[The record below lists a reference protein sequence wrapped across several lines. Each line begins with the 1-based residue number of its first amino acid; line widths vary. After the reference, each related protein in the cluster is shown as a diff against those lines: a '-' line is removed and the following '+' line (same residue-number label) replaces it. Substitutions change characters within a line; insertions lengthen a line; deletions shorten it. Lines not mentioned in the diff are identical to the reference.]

1 MFISTQELE
10 KIYQDDS
17 VLILDAR
24 SYKDYSNGHIPG
36 AVSLDLFS
44 FHWADTS
51 EKGLISFGEHM
62 RKILSYAG
70 VDENKKIIFYDNT
83 SGMLAA
89 RGVWMCLY
97 FSHPD
102 VQMLDGGLSKWNEE
116 NLPTVSES
124 TTYTPSNLTTQIDP
138 SIIIGFEELNENIG
152 KVTII
157 DARSPDEYDG
167 TTPRAAR
174 GGHVP
179 TAKNIDWN
187 NNLDDSGKLKSDNE
201 LQSLYTMDKDTPI
214 VTICQVAFRA
224 ANSYLSLKKIGFKNV
239 KVYLGSW
246 GEWGNNLNLPI
257 EK

>member
-1 MFISTQELE
+1 MLISTSELN
-10 KIYQDDS
+10 S
-17 VLILDAR
+17 ILENSDVIVADTR
-24 SYKDYSNGHIPG
+24 SFKEYSEGHIPG
-36 AVSLDLFS
+36 AVHLDLFA
-44 FHWADTS
+44 FHWIDTTKNGIDNFNDQARKLFSFLGVTS
-51 EKGLISFGEHM
+51 EK
-62 RKILSYAG
+62 K
-70 VDENKKIIFYDNT
+70 VIFYDSV

-97 FSHPD
+97 FSHSD
-102 VQMLDGGLSKWNEE
+102 VQLLDGGISKWTGE
-116 NLPTVSES
+116 NLPTATES
-124 TTYTPSNLTTQIDP
+124 TIYKPSNLTTQIDP

-157 DARSPDEYDG
+157 DARSPDEFDG

-174 GGHVP
+174 GGHIP

-187 NNLDDSGKLKSDNE
+187 NNLDGSGKLKPDEE
-201 LQSLYTMDKDTPI
+201 LESLYQMNKDAPI
-214 VTICQVAFRA
+214 VTYCQGAYRA

-246 GEWGNNLNLPI
+246 GEWGNNLDLPI

>member
-1 MFISTQELE
+1 MFISTHELE
-10 KIYQDDS
+10 KFYQNDS
-17 VLILDAR
+17 VLVVDAR
-24 SYKDYSNGHIPG
+24 SYKDYSKGHIPG
-36 AVSLDLFS
+36 AVNLDLFS

-51 EKGLISFGEHM
+51 QKGLTSFGEHM

-70 VDENKKIIFYDNT
+70 IDENMKIVFYDDVT
-83 SGMLAA
+83 GMLAA

-102 VQMLDGGLSKWNEE
+102 VQMLDGGLSKWTSE
-116 NLPTVSES
+116 NLATETES
-124 TTYTPSNLTTQIDP
+124 TIYKPSSLTTPIDP
-138 SIIIGFEELNENIG
+138 SILIGFEELNASIG

-174 GGHVP
+174 GGHIP

-187 NNLDDSGKLKSDNE
+187 ENLDNSGKLKSDDE
-201 LQSLYTMDKDTPI
+201 LESLYQMDKETEI
-214 VTICQVAFRA
+214 VTYCQGAYRA

-246 GEWGNNLNLPI
+246 GEWGNDLNLPI

>member
-44 FHWADTS
+44 FHWVDTS
-51 EKGLISFGEHM
+51 QKGLVSFGEHM

-70 VDENKKIIFYDNT
+70 IDENKKIIFYDDVT
-83 SGMLAA
+83 GMLAA

-97 FSHPD
+97 FSHSD
-102 VQMLDGGLSKWNEE
+102 VQMLDGGLSKWTKE
-116 NLPTVSES
+116 NLPTETES
-124 TTYTPSNLTTQIDP
+124 TIYKPSNLTTPIDP
-138 SIIIGFEELNENIG
+138 SIIIGFEELNEKIG

-157 DARSPDEYDG
+157 DARSPDEFDG
-167 TTPRAAR
+167 TIPRAAR
-174 GGHVP
+174 GGHIP
-179 TAKNIDWN
+179 TAENIDWN
-187 NNLDDSGKLKSDNE
+187 NNLDDSGKLKSDSE
-201 LQSLYTMDKDTPI
+201 LESLYTMDKESPI
-214 VTICQVAFRA
+214 VTYCQGAYRA
-224 ANSYLSLKKIGFKNV
+224 AHSYLSLKKLGFKNV

-246 GEWGNNLNLPI
+246 GEWGNKMELPI

>member
-10 KIYQDDS
+10 KIYDDDS

-24 SYKDYSNGHIPG
+24 SYKDYSKGHIPG

-51 EKGLISFGEHM
+51 QKGLVSFGEHM
-62 RKILSYAG
+62 RNVLSYAG
-70 VDENKKIIFYDNT
+70 VDENKKIVFYDDVT
-83 SGMLAA
+83 GMLAA

-97 FSHPD
+97 FSHSD
-102 VQMLDGGLSKWNEE
+102 VQLLDGGLSKWTGA
-116 NLPTVSES
+116 NLPTVTES
-124 TTYTPSNLTTQIDP
+124 TIYKPSNLTTPLDP
-138 SIIIGFEELNENIG
+138 SIIIGFEELNANIG

-157 DARSPDEYDG
+157 DARSPDEFNG
-167 TTPRAAR
+167 VTPRAAR
-174 GGHVP
+174 GGHIP

-187 NNLDDSGKLKSDNE
+187 NNLDESGKLKSDDE
-201 LQSLYTMDKDTPI
+201 LQSLYQMDKDVPL
-214 VTICQVAFRA
+214 VTYCQGAYRA

-246 GEWGNNLNLPI
+246 GEWGNKMDLPI
-257 EK
+257 E

>member
-1 MFISTQELE
+1 MLISTQDLE
-10 KIYQDDS
+10 KIYQDDC

-51 EKGLISFGEHM
+51 QKGLVSFGEHM

-70 VDENKKIIFYDNT
+70 IDENKKIIFYDNT

-102 VQMLDGGLSKWNEE
+102 VQMLDGGISKWTEE
-116 NLPTVSES
+116 NLHTETES
-124 TTYTPSNLTTQIDP
+124 TIYKPSKFTAPIDP

-152 KVTII
+152 KVTI
-157 DARSPDEYDG
+157 
-167 TTPRAAR
+167 
-174 GGHVP
+174 
-179 TAKNIDWN
+179 N
-187 NNLDDSGKLKSDNE
+187 
-201 LQSLYTMDKDTPI
+201 
-214 VTICQVAFRA
+214 
-224 ANSYLSLKKIGFKNV
+224 
-239 KVYLGSW
+239 
-246 GEWGNNLNLPI
+246 
-257 EK
+257 

>member
-44 FHWADTS
+44 FHWVDTS
-51 EKGLISFGEHM
+51 QKGLVSFGEHM

-70 VDENKKIIFYDNT
+70 IDENKKIIFYDNS

-97 FSHPD
+97 FSHSD
-102 VQMLDGGLSKWNEE
+102 VQMLDGGISKWTKE
-116 NLPTVSES
+116 NLPTETES
-124 TTYTPSNLTTQIDP
+124 TIYKPSNLTTPLDP
-138 SIIIGFEELNENIG
+138 SIIIGFEELNEKIG

-157 DARSPDEYDG
+157 DARSPDEFDG
-167 TTPRAAR
+167 TIPRAAR
-174 GGHVP
+174 GGHIP
-179 TAKNIDWN
+179 TAENIDWN
-187 NNLDDSGKLKSDNE
+187 NNIDRAALIKSNE
-201 LQSLYTMDKDTPI
+201 DLESLYTMDKESPI
-214 VTICQVAFRA
+214 VTYCQGAYRA
-224 ANSYLSLKKIGFKNV
+224 AHSYLSLKKLGFKNV

-246 GEWGNNLNLPI
+246 GEWGNKMELPI

>member
-1 MFISTQELE
+1 MFISTQKLE
-10 KIYQDDS
+10 KIYKDDS
-17 VLILDAR
+17 VLIIDAR
-24 SYKDYSNGHIPG
+24 SYKDYSKAHIPG

-51 EKGLISFGEHM
+51 EKGIESFGEHM

-70 VDENKKIIFYDNT
+70 VDENKKIIFYDDVT
-83 SGMLAA
+83 GMLAS

-102 VQMLDGGLSKWNEE
+102 VQMLDGGISKWHREK
-116 NLPTVSES
+116 LPTVSDS
-124 TTYTPSNLTTQIDP
+124 TIYKPSNLTTP
-138 SIIIGFEELNENIG
+138 LNTSIIIGFEELNASIG

-157 DARSPDEYDG
+157 DARSPEEFDG

-174 GGHVP
+174 GGHIP

-187 NNLDDSGKLKSDNE
+187 ENLDNSGKLKSDNDLE
-201 LQSLYTMDKDTPI
+201 SLYTMDKESQI
-214 VTICQVAFRA
+214 VTYCQGAYRA

-246 GEWGNNLNLPI
+246 GEWGNDLNLPV

>member
-1 MFISTQELE
+1 MFISTQDLE
-10 KIYQDDS
+10 KIYQDNS

-24 SYKDYSNGHIPG
+24 SYKDYSKGHISG

-51 EKGLISFGEHM
+51 EKGLVSFGEHM

-70 VDENKKIIFYDNT
+70 IDENKKIVFYDNS

-89 RGVWMCLY
+89 RGVWLCLY

-102 VQMLDGGLSKWNEE
+102 VQMLDGGLSKWTGE
-116 NLPTVSES
+116 NLPTETES
-124 TTYTPSNLTTQIDP
+124 TIYKPSNLSTPIDP
-138 SIIIGFEELNENIG
+138 SIIIGFEELNEKLGN
-152 KVTII
+152 VTII
-157 DARSPDEYDG
+157 DARSPDEFNG
-167 TTPRAAR
+167 TIPRAAR
-174 GGHVP
+174 GGHLP
-179 TAKNIDWN
+179 TAKNIDWT
-187 NNLDDSGKLKSDNE
+187 NNLDDSGKFKSDNE
-201 LQSLYTMDKDTPI
+201 LESLYQIDKDAPI
-214 VTICQVAFRA
+214 VTYCQGAYRA

>member
-1 MFISTQELE
+1 MFISTQDLE
-10 KIYQDDS
+10 KIHQDNS

-24 SYKDYSNGHIPG
+24 SYKDYSAGHIPG
-36 AVSLDLFS
+36 SVSLDLFS

-51 EKGLISFGEHM
+51 QKGLVSFGEHM

-102 VQMLDGGLSKWNEE
+102 VQLLDGGISKWIGE
-116 NLPTVSES
+116 NLPTVTES
-124 TTYTPSNLTTQIDP
+124 TIYKPSNLTTQIDP

-157 DARSPDEYDG
+157 DARSPDEFDG

-174 GGHVP
+174 GGHIP
-179 TAKNIDWN
+179 TAKNIDWK
-187 NNLDDSGKLKSDNE
+187 NNLDGSGKLKPDEE
-201 LQSLYTMDKDTPI
+201 LESLYQMNKDAPI
-214 VTICQVAFRA
+214 VTYCQGAYRA

-246 GEWGNNLNLPI
+246 GEWGNNSDLPI

>member
-1 MFISTQELE
+1 MFISTNELE

-17 VLILDAR
+17 VLIVDAR

-36 AVSLDLFS
+36 SVSLDLFS

-51 EKGLISFGEHM
+51 QKGLVSFGEHM

-70 VDENKKIIFYDNT
+70 IDENKKIIFYDHS

-102 VQMLDGGLSKWNEE
+102 VQMLDGGLSKWTKE
-116 NLPTVSES
+116 NLPTQTES
-124 TTYTPSNLTTQIDP
+124 TIYKPTNLTTPINP

-157 DARSPDEYDG
+157 DARSPDEFDG
-167 TTPRAAR
+167 TMPRAAR
-174 GGHVP
+174 GGHIP

-187 NNLDDSGKLKSDNE
+187 NNLDDSGKLKSDSE
-201 LQSLYTMDKDTPI
+201 LESLYTMDKEYPI
-214 VTICQVAFRA
+214 VTYCQGAYRA

-246 GEWGNNLNLPI
+246 GEWGNNLKLPI

>member
-1 MFISTQELE
+1 MFISTQDLE
-10 KIYQDDS
+10 KIYQEDS

-24 SYKDYSNGHIPG
+24 SYKDYLAGHIPG
-36 AVSLDLFS
+36 AVNLDLFS

-51 EKGLISFGEHM
+51 QKGIESFAEHM
-62 RKILSYAG
+62 RKILSYSG
-70 VDENKKIIFYDNT
+70 IDDNKKIVFYDNT

-102 VQMLDGGLSKWNEE
+102 VQMLDGGLSKWDRE
-116 NLPTVSES
+116 NLPTVTES
-124 TTYTPSNLTTQIDP
+124 TIYKPSQLSTPIDP
-138 SIIIGFEELNENIG
+138 SIIIGFEELNANIG

-157 DARSPDEYDG
+157 DARSPDEFDG

-174 GGHVP
+174 GGHIP

-187 NNLDDSGKLKSDNE
+187 KNLDDSGKLKSDE
-201 LQSLYTMDKDTPI
+201 QLESLYSLDKDSPI
-214 VTICQVAFRA
+214 VTYCQGAYRA
-224 ANSYLSLKKIGFKNV
+224 ANSFLALKKLGFKNV

-246 GEWGNNLNLPI
+246 GEWGNDLNLPI

>member
-1 MFISTQELE
+1 MFISTQDLE
-10 KIYQDDS
+10 KIYQDNS

-24 SYKDYSNGHIPG
+24 SYKDYSAGHIPG

-51 EKGLISFGEHM
+51 QKGLISFGEHM

-83 SGMLAA
+83 SGMLAS

-102 VQMLDGGLSKWNEE
+102 VQLLDGGISKWTGE
-116 NLPTVSES
+116 NLPTVTEF
-124 TTYTPSNLTTQIDP
+124 TIYKPSNLATQIDP

-157 DARSPDEYDG
+157 DARSPDEFDG

-174 GGHVP
+174 GGHIP

-187 NNLDDSGKLKSDNE
+187 NNLDGSGKLKPDEE
-201 LQSLYTMDKDTPI
+201 LKSLYQIDKDTPI
-214 VTICQVAFRA
+214 VTYCQGAYRA
-224 ANSYLSLKKIGFKNV
+224 ANSYLSLKKLGFKNV

-246 GEWGNNLNLPI
+246 GEWGNNLELPI

>member
-1 MFISTQELE
+1 MFISSQDLK

-24 SYKDYSNGHIPG
+24 SYKDYSKGHIPG
-36 AVSLDLFS
+36 SVSLDLFS

-51 EKGLISFGEHM
+51 QKGLVSFGEHM

-70 VDENKKIIFYDNT
+70 IDENKKIIFYDHS

-102 VQMLDGGLSKWNEE
+102 VQMLDGGLSKWTKE
-116 NLPTVSES
+116 NLPTQTES
-124 TTYTPSNLTTQIDP
+124 TIYKPTNLTTPINP

-157 DARSPDEYDG
+157 DARSPDEFDG
-167 TTPRAAR
+167 TMSRAAR
-174 GGHVP
+174 GGHIP

-187 NNLDDSGKLKSDNE
+187 NNLDDSGKLKSDSE
-201 LQSLYTMDKDTPI
+201 LESLYTMDKEYPI
-214 VTICQVAFRA
+214 VTYCQGAYRA

-246 GEWGNNLNLPI
+246 GEWGNNLKLPI

>member
-1 MFISTQELE
+1 MFISTNELE
-10 KIYQDDS
+10 KLHQDDS
-17 VLILDAR
+17 VLIVDAR

-36 AVSLDLFS
+36 SVSLDLFS

-51 EKGLISFGEHM
+51 QKGLVSFGEHM

-70 VDENKKIIFYDNT
+70 IDENKKIIFYDDVT
-83 SGMLAA
+83 GMLAA

-102 VQMLDGGLSKWNEE
+102 VKMLDGGISKWTRE
-116 NLPTVSES
+116 NLPTEKKS
-124 TTYTPSNLTTQIDP
+124 TIYKPSNLTTPLDP

-157 DARSPDEYDG
+157 DARSLDEFDG
-167 TTPRAAR
+167 TIPKAAR
-174 GGHVP
+174 GGHIP

-187 NNLDDSGKLKSDNE
+187 NNLDDSGKLKPDE
-201 LQSLYTMDKDTPI
+201 KLESLYEMDKDSQI
-214 VTICQVAFRA
+214 VTYCQGASRA
-224 ANSYLSLKKIGFKNV
+224 ANSYLSLKKLGFKNV

-246 GEWGNNLNLPI
+246 GEWGNKMELPI

>member
-10 KIYQDDS
+10 KIYKDDS
-17 VLILDAR
+17 VLIIDAR
-24 SYKDYSNGHIPG
+24 SYKDYSKAHIPG

-51 EKGLISFGEHM
+51 EKGIESFGEHM

-70 VDENKKIIFYDNT
+70 VDENKKIIFYDDVT
-83 SGMLAA
+83 GMLAS

-102 VQMLDGGLSKWNEE
+102 VQMLDGGISKWHREK
-116 NLPTVSES
+116 LPTVSDS
-124 TTYTPSNLTTQIDP
+124 TIYKPSNLTTP
-138 SIIIGFEELNENIG
+138 LNTSIIIGFEELNASIG

-157 DARSPDEYDG
+157 DARSTEEFDG

-174 GGHVP
+174 GGHIP

-187 NNLDDSGKLKSDNE
+187 ENLDNSGKLKSDNDLE
-201 LQSLYTMDKDTPI
+201 SLYTMDKESQI
-214 VTICQVAFRA
+214 VTYCQGAYRA

-246 GEWGNNLNLPI
+246 GEWGNDLNLPV

>member
-1 MFISTQELE
+1 MFISTQDLE
-10 KIYQDDS
+10 KIYQDNS

-24 SYKDYSNGHIPG
+24 SYKDYSKAHIPG

-116 NLPTVSES
+116 NLSTVSES

-157 DARSPDEYDG
+157 DARSPDEFDG

-174 GGHVP
+174 GGHIP
-179 TAKNIDWN
+179 TAKNIDWK
-187 NNLDDSGKLKSDNE
+187 NNLDGSGKLKPDEE
-201 LQSLYTMDKDTPI
+201 LESLYQMDTDAPI
-214 VTICQVAFRA
+214 VTYCQGAYRA
-224 ANSYLSLKKIGFKNV
+224 ANSYLSMKKLGFKNV

-246 GEWGNNLNLPI
+246 GEWGNNLDLPI

>member
-1 MFISTQELE
+1 MFISTQDLE
-10 KIYQDDS
+10 KIYQNDS

-24 SYKDYSNGHIPG
+24 SYKDYSAGHIPG

-51 EKGLISFGEHM
+51 QKGLVSFGEHM

-102 VQMLDGGLSKWNEE
+102 VQLLDGGISKWIGE
-116 NLPTVSES
+116 NLPTVTES
-124 TTYTPSNLTTQIDP
+124 TIYKPSNLTTQIDP

-157 DARSPDEYDG
+157 DVRSPDEFDG

-174 GGHVP
+174 GGHIP

-187 NNLDDSGKLKSDNE
+187 NNLDGSGKLKPDEE
-201 LQSLYTMDKDTPI
+201 LESLYQMNKDAPI
-214 VTICQVAFRA
+214 VTYCQGAYRA
-224 ANSYLSLKKIGFKNV
+224 ANSYLSLKKVGFKNV

-246 GEWGNNLNLPI
+246 GEWGNNLDLPI

>member
-1 MFISTQELE
+1 MFISTQDLE
-10 KIYQDDS
+10 KIYKDDS

-24 SYKDYSNGHIPG
+24 SYKDYSNSHIPG

-51 EKGLISFGEHM
+51 QKGLVSFGEHM

-70 VDENKKIIFYDNT
+70 IDENKKIIFYDNT
-83 SGMLAA
+83 SGMLAS

-102 VQMLDGGLSKWNEE
+102 VHLLDGGLSKWTRE
-116 NLPTVSES
+116 NLPLVSES
-124 TTYTPSNLTTQIDP
+124 TIYKPSNLTTPLDP
-138 SIIIGFEELNENIG
+138 LVIIGFEELNANIG
-152 KVTII
+152 KVIII
-157 DARSPDEYDG
+157 DARSPDEFDG

-174 GGHVP
+174 GGHIP
-179 TAKNIDWN
+179 TAVNIDWN
-187 NNLDDSGKLKSDNE
+187 NNLDDSGKLKSDKE
-201 LQSLYTMDKDTPI
+201 LESLYQIDKDTPI
-214 VTICQVAFRA
+214 VTYCQGAYRA
-224 ANSYLSLKKIGFKNV
+224 ANSYLSLKKLGFKNV

-246 GEWGNNLNLPI
+246 GEWGNNLELPT

>member
-1 MFISTQELE
+1 MFISTNELE
-10 KIYQDDS
+10 KINQNDS
-17 VLILDAR
+17 VLIVDAR
-24 SYKDYSNGHIPG
+24 SYKDYSKSHIPG

-51 EKGLISFGEHM
+51 QKGLVSFGEHM

-70 VDENKKIIFYDNT
+70 IDENKKIIFYDHS

-102 VQMLDGGLSKWNEE
+102 VQMLDGGLSKWTKE
-116 NLPTVSES
+116 NLPTQTES
-124 TTYTPSNLTTQIDP
+124 TIYKPTNLTTPINP

-157 DARSPDEYDG
+157 DARSPDEFDG
-167 TTPRAAR
+167 TMPRAAR
-174 GGHVP
+174 GGHIP

-187 NNLDDSGKLKSDNE
+187 NNLDDSGKLKSDSE
-201 LQSLYTMDKDTPI
+201 LESLYTMDKEYPI
-214 VTICQVAFRA
+214 VTYCQGAYRA

-246 GEWGNNLNLPI
+246 GEWGNNLKLPI

>member
-1 MFISTQELE
+1 MFISTQDLE
-10 KIYQDDS
+10 KIYQDNS

-24 SYKDYSNGHIPG
+24 SYKDYSKAHIPG

-51 EKGLISFGEHM
+51 QKGLISFGEHM

-102 VQMLDGGLSKWNEE
+102 VQLLDGGLSKWNWRKSYQ
-116 NLPTVSES
+116 LSTES
-124 TTYTPSNLTTQIDP
+124 TIYKPSNLTTQIDP

-157 DARSPDEYDG
+157 DARSPDEFDG

-174 GGHVP
+174 GGHIP

-187 NNLDDSGKLKSDNE
+187 NNLDGSGKLKPDE
-201 LQSLYTMDKDTPI
+201 EARISLSNGQGCSNCYLLPGCISCCK
-214 VTICQVAFRA
+214 Q
-224 ANSYLSLKKIGFKNV
+224 LSLHEKNRLQKCQSVFGF
-239 KVYLGSW
+239 LG
-246 GEWGNNLNLPI
+246 GMG
-257 EK
+257 K

>member
-44 FHWADTS
+44 FHWVDTS
-51 EKGLISFGEHM
+51 QKGLVSFGEHM

-70 VDENKKIIFYDNT
+70 IDENKKIIFYDDS

-102 VQMLDGGLSKWNEE
+102 VQMLDGGISKWTKE
-116 NLPTVSES
+116 NLPTETES
-124 TTYTPSNLTTQIDP
+124 TIYKPSNLTTPLDP
-138 SIIIGFEELNENIG
+138 SIIIGFEELNEKIG

-157 DARSPDEYDG
+157 DARSPDEFDG
-167 TTPRAAR
+167 TIPRAAR
-174 GGHVP
+174 GGHIP
-179 TAKNIDWN
+179 TAENIDWN
-187 NNLDDSGKLKSDNE
+187 NNLDDSGKLKSDSE
-201 LQSLYTMDKDTPI
+201 LESLYTMDKESPI
-214 VTICQVAFRA
+214 VTYCQGAYRA
-224 ANSYLSLKKIGFKNV
+224 AHSYLSLKKLGFKNV

-246 GEWGNNLNLPI
+246 GEWGNKMELPI

>member
-36 AVSLDLFS
+36 AVNLDLFS
-44 FHWADTS
+44 FHWVDTS
-51 EKGLISFGEHM
+51 QKGLVSFGEHM

-70 VDENKKIIFYDNT
+70 IDENKKIIFYDDVT
-83 SGMLAA
+83 GMLAA

-97 FSHPD
+97 FSHSD
-102 VQMLDGGLSKWNEE
+102 VQMLDGGLSKWTKE
-116 NLPTVSES
+116 NLPTETES
-124 TTYTPSNLTTQIDP
+124 TIYKPSNLTTPLDP
-138 SIIIGFEELNENIG
+138 SIIIGFEELNEKIG

-157 DARSPDEYDG
+157 DARSPDEFDG
-167 TTPRAAR
+167 TIPRAAR
-174 GGHVP
+174 GGHIP
-179 TAKNIDWN
+179 TAENIDWN
-187 NNLDDSGKLKSDNE
+187 NNLDDSGKLKSDSE
-201 LQSLYTMDKDTPI
+201 LESLYTMDKESPI
-214 VTICQVAFRA
+214 VTYCQGAYRA
-224 ANSYLSLKKIGFKNV
+224 AHSYLSLKKLGFKNV

-246 GEWGNNLNLPI
+246 GEWGNKMELPI